1 MILKKRMYTNNPTT
15 IFVGTDLKSQKMGYF
30 GIDDPLYV
38 VVKVNALGGKVSLE
52 KIDSKTLSYKP
63 LGDASLKGA
72 IYGIY
77 DEYNSRIGEIT
88 TTGNGIVT
96 SDYLPKLGK
105 FYLLEEKS
113 SLGYK
118 LDSTK
123 YYFEITENNLNPKIV
138 VHEQV
143 IEKEFELYKMFS
155 DGGKSMILK
164 AEPNITFE
172 FYLESSMEL
181 YESATTDTTG
191 RLSVKLP
198 YGTYIV
204 KQKTLL
210 IIMRNWMTLKLLSM
224 KILLKK
230 LLKLQPMLK

>member
-1 MILKKRMYTNNPTT
+1 MILK
-15 IFVGTDLKSQKMGYF
+15 
-30 GIDDPLYV
+30 LY
-38 VVKVNALGGKVSLE
+38 L
-52 KIDSKTLSYKP
+52 IKP

-143 IEKEFELYKMFS
+143 IEKKNL
-155 DGGKSMILK
+155 
-164 AEPNITFE
+164 N
-172 FYLESSMEL
+172 
-181 YESATTDTTG
+181 
-191 RLSVKLP
+191 
-198 YGTYIV
+198 YIKCFLMV
-204 KQKTLL
+204 AKV
-210 IIMRNWMTLKLLSM
+210 
-224 KILLKK
+224 
-230 LLKLQPMLK
+230 

>member
-1 MILKKRMYTNNPTT
+1 MHQSNGANVSINGNNLLVTPTKIGETTVILKKRMYTNNPTT

-38 VVKVNALGGKVSLE
+38 AVKVNALGGKVSLE

-77 DEYNSRIGEIT
+77 DEYNSRIGETT

-123 YYFEITENNLNPKIV
+123 YYFEITENNLNPK
-138 VHEQV
+138 
-143 IEKEFELYKMFS
+143 
-155 DGGKSMILK
+155 
-164 AEPNITFE
+164 
-172 FYLESSMEL
+172 
-181 YESATTDTTG
+181 
-191 RLSVKLP
+191 
-198 YGTYIV
+198 
-204 KQKTLL
+204 
-210 IIMRNWMTLKLLSM
+210 
-224 KILLKK
+224 
-230 LLKLQPMLK
+230 